1 MAKKE
6 EKKNAIVD
14 FCLVAKNLFLKP
26 NSTVKKEEKRFKD
39 PKNVWTLAGVVAV
52 VMVLLQLVE
61 TVFNTVY
68 VNTSVFNDK
77 KDFFWDRLEDV
88 NWFDVT
94 IKQLFMVAASMLAI
108 TLIYYLAS
116 LIIKKSVSFT
126 KFVLIATIAFMP
138 VVLASTIVGPLLGM
152 ISPVLYTISIVAG
165 GIYGLMILTTLSNE
179 EVKLKDSDEIIYYN
193 FVTLTIM
200 FSSFLL
206 VLTNTLDIF

>member
-6 EKKNAIVD
+6 EKKNAVVE
-14 FCLVAKNLFLKP
+14 FCLVAKDLFLKP
-26 NSTVKKEEKRFKD
+26 SSTVKKEEKRFKD
-39 PKNVWTLAGVVAV
+39 PKNTWTLAGVVAV
-52 VMVLLQLVE
+52 VMVILQLIE
-61 TVFNTVY
+61 TLFNTVY

-77 KDFFWDRLEDV
+77 KEFFWDKLQDV

-94 IKQLFMVAASMLAI
+94 IKQLFMVMASMLAI

-126 KFVLIATIAFMP
+126 KFVLITTIAFMP
-138 VVLASTIVGPLLGM
+138 IVLASTIVGPLLGM
-152 ISPVLYTISIVAG
+152 VSPVLYTISIIAG
-165 GIYGLMILTTLSNE
+165 GIYGVMILISLSNE
-179 EVKLKDSDEIIYYN
+179 EIKLKDSDEVIYYN

-206 VLTNTLDIF
+206 VLVNTLDIF